1 MAQAHTRRGPGGS
14 GGPHHGAGIKGDK
27 PKSFRATA
35 NRLLSYLKSHWFG
48 LLIVVICILLAA
60 SATIYSGVFLGSI
73 IDNNLMPMLKSGDTD
88 FAPLAILITRY
99 AIIMVSGAFA
109 TYIYSRIMLNISQRV
124 LKLIRDQMFTHMEG
138 LPLRYF
144 DTNGHGDIMSRY
156 TNDIDAM
163 VNLLTQ
169 SLPQVIA
176 NTLQMIGVFVAM
188 LILSWQLTAITVAT
202 LFLMFLALKVLGS
215 NSSKY
220 FSKQQKSLGAENAYI
235 EEMTSGLKTVKVYNH
250 EDVVKKNFDKLNEEL
265 CYNTTKANTYSN
277 VFMPVMQGLGYV
289 QYALIGVVGAILGV
303 NGMWG
308 ITLGIIVS
316 FLQLSRS
323 LSEPLTRLGQQVNAV
338 VQAVAGAERVFNL
351 IDESIEEDKGTVELV
366 NACFDNEG
374 KLIASEK
381 CTGKWAWKNADDSY
395 IPLCG
400 DVKLNNVDFSYN
412 TGKQILHGVN
422 VYAHPGQVV
431 AFVGSTGAGKTTITN
446 LINRFYEVEKGEI
459 LYDGIPLKNIK
470 KDSLRKSLGM
480 VLQDTSLFSGT
491 IKENIRFG
499 KLDATDEEVIAAAK
513 LANADFFI
521 SLLPEGYDTFLNGDD
536 NLLSV
541 GQRQLLSIARAA
553 IANPPVMILDEA
565 TSSIDTRTEAHVQEG
580 MNRLMEGKTVFI
592 IAHRLSTIRNCDVIM
607 VMEEGRIIER
617 GSHKELLDARGAY
630 FALYTGKK
638 QLA

>member
-1 MAQAHTRRGPGGS
+1 MAQSHTRKGPGG
-14 GGPHHGAGIKGDK
+14 HHGVGIKGDK
-27 PKSFRATA
+27 PKAFKSTSY
-35 NRLLSYLKSHWFG
+35 RLLKYLKKYWIG
-48 LLIVVICILLAA
+48 LLIVVICIILAA
-60 SATIYSGVFLGSI
+60 AATIYSGIFLGSI
-73 IDNNLMPMLKSGDTD
+73 IDNNLMPMLKSGNTD
-88 FAPLAILITRY
+88 FTPLAILIIRY

-109 TYIYSRIMLNISQRV
+109 IYVYSRIMLNISQKV
-124 LKLIRDQMFTHMEG
+124 LKIIRDQMFNHMEG
-138 LPLRYF
+138 LPLKYF

-176 NTLQMIGVFVAM
+176 NTLQMVGVFIAM
-188 LILSWQLTAITVAT
+188 IILSWQLTIITVIT
-202 LFLMFLALKVLGS
+202 LVLMFLAIKVLGA

-220 FSKQQKSLGAENAYI
+220 FSKQQKSLGLENSYI
-235 EEMTSGLKTVKVYNH
+235 EEMASGLKTVKVYNH
-250 EDVVKKNFDKLNEEL
+250 ESIVKKDFDILNEEL
-265 CYNTTKANTYSN
+265 CENTTKANTYSN
-277 VFMPVMQGLGYV
+277 VFMPVMQGLGYL
-289 QYALIGVVGAILGV
+289 QYALLAVVGAILGV
-303 NGMWG
+303 NSMWG

-323 LSEPLTRLGQQVNAV
+323 LTEPLTRLGQQVNAV

-351 IDESIEEDKGTVELV
+351 IDEPIEEDKGSVELV
-366 NACFDNEG
+366 NVLIDNEG
-374 KLIASEK
+374 NFISSEK
-381 CTGKWAWKNADDSY
+381 STGRWAWKKYDESY

-400 DVKLNNVDFSYN
+400 DVKLNNVDFSY
-412 TGKQILHGVN
+412 TEGKQILHNVD

-446 LINRFYEVEKGEI
+446 LINRFYDVEKGEI
-459 LYDGIPLKNIK
+459 LYDGISIKNIK
-470 KDSLRKSLGM
+470 KDSLRRSLGM

-499 KLDATDEEVIAAAK
+499 NLEATDEEVVDAAK

-521 SLLPEGYDTFLNGDD
+521 SLLPDGYDTFLNGED

-607 VMEEGRIIER
+607 VMENGKIIER
-617 GSHKELLDARGAY
+617 GNHKELLALKGSY
-630 FALYTGKK
+630 YSLYTGKK

>member
-1 MAQAHTRRGPGGS
+1 MAQSQTRRGPGH
-14 GGPHHGAGIKGDK
+14 GPHGVGIKGDK
-27 PKSFRATA
+27 PKSFRNTTK
-35 NRLLSYLKSHWFG
+35 RLMSYLKVHWFG
-48 LLIVVICILLAA
+48 LLVVVVCIVLAA
-60 SATIYSGVFLGSI
+60 AATIYSGIFLGSI
-73 IDNNLMPMLKSGDTD
+73 IDNNLLPMVKSGDTD
-88 FAPLAILITRY
+88 FAPLAFSITRY
-99 AIIMVSGAFA
+99 AIIMIGSAVA
-109 TYIYSRIMLNISQRV
+109 TYLYSRIMLNISQKV
-124 LKLIRDQMFTHMEG
+124 LKVIRDQMFTHMEG
-138 LPLRYF
+138 LSLKYF

-202 LFLMFLALKVLGS
+202 LFLMFMALKILGS

-220 FSKQQKSLGAENAYI
+220 FSKQQKSLGAENSYI
-235 EEMTSGLKTVKVYNH
+235 EEMTSGIKTVKVYNH
-250 EDVVKKNFDKLNEEL
+250 EDTVKKNFDVLNEEL
-265 CYNTTKANTYSN
+265 CNNTTKANTYSN
-277 VFMPVMQGLGYV
+277 VFMPVMQGLGYI
-289 QYALIGVVGAILGV
+289 QYALLAVVGAILGV
-303 NGMWG
+303 NGLWG

-323 LSEPLTRLGQQVNAV
+323 LTEPLTRLGQQVNAV
-338 VQAVAGAERVFNL
+338 VQAIAGAERVFNL
-351 IDESIEEDKGTVELV
+351 IDEPFEEDKGTVELV
-366 NACFDNEG
+366 NVCLDTEG
-374 KLIASEK
+374 KQILSEE
-381 CTGKWAWKNADDSY
+381 CTGKWAWKKDDNTFV
-395 IPLCG
+395 PLCG
-400 DVKLNNVDFSYN
+400 DVKIKNVDFSYSPE
-412 TGKQILHGVN
+412 KQILHNVD

-446 LINRFYEVEKGEI
+446 LINRFYEVANGEI
-459 LYDGIPLKNIK
+459 LYDGISIKDIK
-470 KDSLRKSLGM
+470 KDSLRRSLGM

-499 KLDATDEEVIAAAK
+499 KLDATDEEVVSAAK

-521 SLLPEGYDTFLNGDD
+521 SLLPDGYDTFLNGED

-580 MNRLMEGKTVFI
+580 MNRLMKGKTVFI

-607 VMEEGRIIER
+607 VMENGRIIER
-617 GSHKELLDARGAY
+617 GSHKELLEAQGAY
-630 FALYTGKK
+630 YELYTGKK

>member
-1 MAQAHTRRGPGGS
+1 MAQSHTRRGPGG
-14 GGPHHGAGIKGDK
+14 GPHGIGMKGDK
-27 PKSFRATA
+27 PKSFRGTSK
-35 NRLLSYLKSHWFG
+35 RLLSYLKSYWFG
-48 LLIVVICILLAA
+48 LLIVVICIMLAA
-60 SATIYSGVFLGSI
+60 SATIYSGIFLGSI
-73 IDNNLMPMLKSGDTD
+73 IDNNLIPMLRSGVTN

-99 AIIMVSGAFA
+99 AIIMVSGAIA
-109 TYIYSRIMLNISQRV
+109 IYIYSRIMLNIAQKV
-124 LKLIRDQMFTHMEG
+124 LKVIRDQMFTHMEG
-138 LPLRYF
+138 LPLKYF
-144 DTNGHGDIMSRY
+144 DTTGHGDIMSRY

-188 LILSWQLTAITVAT
+188 LVLSWQLAAITVGT
-202 LFLMFLALKVLGS
+202 LFLMFMVLKVLGS

-235 EEMTSGLKTVKVYNH
+235 EEMTSGIKTIKVYNH
-250 EDVVKKNFDKLNEEL
+250 EEFVKKNFDKLNEEL
-265 CYNTTKANTYSN
+265 CDNTTKANMYSN
-277 VFMPVMQGLGYV
+277 IFMPVMMGLGYV
-289 QYALIGVVGAILGV
+289 QYALLGVVGAIFGV

-316 FLQLSRS
+316 FLQLSKS
-323 LSEPLTRLGQQVNAV
+323 LTEPLARLGQQVNAV

-351 IDESIEEDKGTVELV
+351 IDEEIEEDLGTVELV
-366 NACFDNEG
+366 NLCLNNENN
-374 KLIASEK
+374 LIASEE
-381 CTGKWAWKNADDSY
+381 CTGKWAWKKKDDSF
-395 IPLCG
+395 IPLHG
-400 DVKLNNVDFSYN
+400 DVKLKDVDFSYN
-412 TGKQILHGVN
+412 PGNQILHGVN

-459 LYDGIPLKNIK
+459 LYDGIPVKDIK
-470 KDSLRKSLGM
+470 KDSLRRSLGM

-499 KLDATDEEVIAAAK
+499 KLDATDEEVINAAR

-521 SLLPEGYDTFLNGDD
+521 SLLPEGYDTFLNGED

-541 GQRQLLSIARAA
+541 GQRQLLSIARVA

-580 MNRLMEGKTVFI
+580 MNRLMKGKTVFI

-607 VMEEGRIIER
+607 VMEDGRIIER
-617 GSHKELLDARGAY
+617 GSHKELLDAQGAY
-630 FALYTGKK
+630 YALYTGKK